1 MVNIF
6 SIVTTFILFIAIMV
20 IFSREGMDYVAYA
33 LLFALISSIMTSL
46 IHGTTLSEF
55 VSMIEIKPLIFILS
69 LQIIVLI
76 AEKHKIFQWIAVK
89 TLHVTKGNHRSFFY
103 LICTVGTITAAII
116 ADITVAI
123 IFVPLVIRAARILKI
138 KPAPYLFGISIT
150 INIGSII
157 TPFSSS
163 ENILISSAFNLT
175 FSWFTANFIVF
186 VVLALILTLILLDL
200 TMLRKITPPKEEQK
214 QVLLEILDPKLV
226 IISRKKFLLNS
237 IYFAAV
243 VIGFVFISEY
253 AYLVALFGA
262 ILISLFNK
270 TEITK
275 SMGRIDWKIIFF
287 FISLFLFI
295 GNMEING
302 TFHFIIDK
310 LEPILT
316 GGIFW
321 AALIVLIISSLL
333 SGFLA
338 NTPTALIF
346 IAILN
351 SIFLKNSGDVVP
363 NPILIAFLLGI
374 NLGGNILPQGA
385 ACDIMTLNIA
395 KENKVEGFTYKT
407 LLKKGGTFAL
417 FHIALSIIYIFFY
430 CLVTGVFV

>member
-1 MVNIF
+1 MTNIF
-6 SIVTTFILFIAIMV
+6 AIVSTFILFIAIMV

-33 LLFALISSIMTSL
+33 LLFALISSVMTSL
-46 IHGTTLSEF
+46 IYDTTLSEF
-55 VSMIEIKPLIFILS
+55 VSMIEVKPLIFILS

-89 TLHVTKGNHRSFFY
+89 TLHITKGNHRAFFY
-103 LICTVGTITAAII
+103 LICTVGTVTAAII

-138 KPAPYLFGISIT
+138 EPAPYLFGISIT

-163 ENILISSAFNLT
+163 ENILISSAFNLS
-175 FSWFTANFIVF
+175 FSWFTENFIVF
-186 VVLALILTLILLDL
+186 VVLALIITLILLDF

-226 IISRKKFLLNS
+226 IISQKKFILNS
-237 IYFAAV
+237 IYFSAV
-243 VIGFVFISEY
+243 IIGFVFISEY

-275 SMGRIDWKIIFF
+275 SMAKIDWKIIFF

-302 TFHFIIDK
+302 TFRFITNL
-310 LEPILT
+310 LEPVLT
-316 GGIFW
+316 GGIFL
-321 AALIVLIISSLL
+321 AAILVLLISSLL

-346 IAILN
+346 ISIFN
-351 SIFLKNSGDVVP
+351 SIFPNTVP

-395 KENKVEGFTYKT
+395 KEHKVEGFTYKS
-407 LLKKGGTFAL
+407 LLRKGGTFAL
-417 FHIALSIIYIFFY
+417 LHIGLSIVYIFFY
-430 CLVTGVFV
+430 CLVKGVFL

>member
-1 MVNIF
+1 LANIF
-6 SIVTTFILFIAIMV
+6 AIVSVFILFIAIMV

-46 IHGTTLSEF
+46 IYGTTLSEF
-55 VSMIEIKPLIFILS
+55 VSMIEVKPLIFILS

-89 TLHVTKGNHRSFFY
+89 TLHVTKGNHRAFFY
-103 LICTVGTITAAII
+103 LICTVGTITAAVI

-138 KPAPYLFGISIT
+138 EPAPYLFGISIT

-163 ENILISSAFNLT
+163 ENILISSAFNLS
-175 FSWFTANFIVF
+175 FSWFTSNFIVF
-186 VVLALILTLILLDL
+186 VVFALIITLILLDF
-200 TMLRKITPPKEEQK
+200 TMLRKMTPPKEKQK
-214 QVLLEILDPKLV
+214 QVLLEILDPNLV
-226 IISRKKFLLNS
+226 IISKKKFLLNS
-237 IYFAAV
+237 IYFSAV
-243 VIGFVFISEY
+243 IIGFVFVSDY
-253 AYLVALFGA
+253 SYLVALFGA
-262 ILISLFNK
+262 ILISLLNK

-275 SMGRIDWKIIFF
+275 SMAKIDWKIIFF

-302 TFHFIIDK
+302 TFQFITDL

-316 GGIFW
+316 GGVFW
-321 AALIVLIISSLL
+321 AAILVLIISSLL

-346 IAILN
+346 ISIFN
-351 SIFLKNSGDVVP
+351 SIFPESVP

-395 KENKVEGFTYKT
+395 KEHKVEGFTYKT
-407 LLKKGGTFAL
+407 LLRKGGTFAL
-417 FHIALSIIYIFFY
+417 LHIALSIVYIFFY
-430 CLVTGVFV
+430 CLVTGVF

>member
-6 SIVTTFILFIAIMV
+6 SVVSTFILFITIMV

-89 TLHVTKGNHRSFFY
+89 TLHLTKGNHRAFFY
-103 LICTVGTITAAII
+103 FICTVGTITAAII

-138 KPAPYLFGISIT
+138 EPAPYLFGISIT

-175 FSWFTANFIVF
+175 FSWFTSNFIIF
-186 VVLALILTLILLDL
+186 VILALIITLVLLDIILL
-200 TMLRKITPPKEEQK
+200 RKMVPPKEEQK

-226 IISRKKFLLNS
+226 IISKKKFLLNS
-237 IYFAAV
+237 IYFTAV

-302 TFHFIIDK
+302 TFHFITNL
-310 LEPILT
+310 LEPVLT

-321 AALIVLIISSLL
+321 AAILVLIISSLL

-346 IAILN
+346 ITIFN
-351 SIFLKNSGDVVP
+351 SIFLKNPGDVVP

-395 KENKVEGFTYKT
+395 KEHKVEGFTYNT
-407 LLKKGGTFAL
+407 LLRKGGMFAL
-417 FHIALSIIYIFFY
+417 LHIILSIVYIFFY
-430 CLVTGVFV
+430 CLVTGVF